1 HVAHHQL
8 GRQTLERFLGWR
20 RLTRGH
26 TNRSCES
33 MLRREG
39 RNVSPPRHPVND
51 VAYGA
56 DTLRPAGAAGVWRAQ
71 PVTTHMNSTD
81 WYHLFSAIH
90 DAVARSPSSVHVR
103 AEPLPARAACG
114 PETRPP
120 TRRPQPRKR
129 TKGAAAG
136 AAAPFGGDADGT

>member
-1 HVAHHQL
+1 AGPVARLDHAHRRQRTQPRPHARATDADLLGELPLGRQPATRPEVPTLDELAHVAHHQL
-8 GRQTLERFLGWR
+8 GRQTLERFFGWR

-26 TNRSCES
+26 TNRSCAS

-90 DAVARSPSSVHVR
+90 
-103 AEPLPARAACG
+103 
-114 PETRPP
+114 
-120 TRRPQPRKR
+120 
-129 TKGAAAG
+129 
-136 AAAPFGGDADGT
+136 